1 MDKNR
6 INQVYH
12 SQRQYFKNQRATSVS
27 ERLALLQNLKRSI
40 KSNEAT
46 IIKAISDDFKK
57 PEFESLTTELL
68 VVYKELNLFI
78 KNLKKWQKPQKVSSD
93 LINFPSSDYI
103 YRVPWGNILVISPW
117 NYPFQLAITPVIG
130 AIATGNTVVLK
141 PSEYASQTAEI
152 LEHIISDVFKPEHCQ
167 VIQGD
172 VETSDHLLDLKW
184 DFVFFT
190 GSVPVGK
197 IVSQKIAQYLTPH
210 CLELGGKN
218 PCIID
223 STADL
228 KLTAK
233 RIAWGKFINAGQTCI
248 APDYLLV
255 HHSIF
260 EELAEHIKSSIQE
273 FYGSQVSLSDD
284 YARIISPKHYK
295 RLKKLMESHSLYTG
309 GSFDD
314 KSLYIEPTL
323 ILNPDLKSDLMQ
335 EEIFGPLLPIISY
348 QKNDDIA
355 EMIHSFDKPLALY
368 VFSKDRDFQKEMTQ
382 NFDFGG
388 GVINDTIVHFVNDKL
403 PFGGTGNSGVGNYHG
418 KFSFNTFTR
427 QKAIVNRKTYLDI
440 PFKYPP
446 YQHIGLFKK
455 LLKLFR

>member
-6 INQVYH
+6 MNQVYQ
-12 SQRQYFKNQRATSVS
+12 SQRQHFKNQRTPHIS
-27 ERLALLQNLKRSI
+27 ERLVLLQKLKKSI
-40 KSNEAT
+40 KNNEAA
-46 IIKAISDDFKK
+46 IIKAIYNDFKK

-78 KNLKKWQKPQKVSSD
+78 KNLKKWQKPKKVSSD

-103 YRVPWGNILVISPW
+103 YNVPWGHVLVISPW
-117 NYPFQLAITPVIG
+117 NYPFQLAITPIIG

-141 PSEYASQTAEI
+141 PSEYAPQTAQI
-152 LEHIISDVFKPEHCQ
+152 LEHILSEIFKAEHCQ

-172 VETSDHLLDLKW
+172 AETADHLLDLKW

-190 GSVPVGK
+190 GSVSVGK
-197 IVSQKIAQYLTPH
+197 IISQKIAKHLTPH

-255 HHSIF
+255 HHSVCK
-260 EELAEHIKSSIQE
+260 ELAQHIKSSIQK
-273 FYGSQVSLSDD
+273 FYGDQISLFDD

-295 RLKKLMESHSLYTG
+295 RLKKLMENHSLYSG
-309 GSFDD
+309 GDFDD
-314 KSLYIEPTL
+314 KELYIAPTL

-348 QKNDDIA
+348 ETNDEIA
-355 EMIHSFDKPLALY
+355 EIVNSFDKPLALY
-368 VFSKDRDFQKEMTQ
+368 VFSKDRGFQKEMTQ

-403 PFGGTGNSGVGNYHG
+403 PFGGVGNSGIGNYHG
-418 KFSFNTFTR
+418 QFSFATFTR
-427 QKAIVNRKTYLDI
+427 QKAIVHRKTYFDI
-440 PFKYPP
+440 PLKYPP
-446 YQHIGLFKK
+446 YQSTGLFKK
-455 LLKLFR
+455 LLKFFR